1 MPLIPCHECGQMKSK
16 SAGRCPHCGARHD
29 YGSYAWA
36 LILAI
41 GLAALM
47 AAIFQCGD

>member
-1 MPLIPCHECGQMKSK
+1 MALIRCRECGHMKSK
-16 SAGRCPHCGARHD
+16 SAGRCSNCGARHD

-36 LILAI
+36 LIIAI

-47 AAIFQCGD
+47 AIIFQCMN